1 MKYKT
6 LLCLT
11 SYRRPYY
18 VAFQITRLLA
28 LEKKYDISV
37 SIKGISEYE
46 FRNAFFA
53 QWEKELKSGR
63 LKIYFDANKGQLS
76 NFLDSLRRD
85 YDAYDL
91 FAKIDD
97 DDFYLDRYFEEME
110 SYYDNI
116 KELPW
121 LTNSPRLTFFIPKEL
136 GAMGTGRY
144 HLRDSS
150 GPTLVLSRDFVR
162 HTLAFECNSTN
173 PVNLP
178 AFEDAFLVKMA
189 REHDSLDHRYGTER
203 EDEFHSVFY
212 NNTNPSCMRG
222 NYLSEDHRKI
232 YQQQHF
238 RNGKKE
244 SLIYAIHPHWSSALR
259 IFGEELIHLNNKST
273 GRAILL
279 NDYCL
284 IVKWDNYNE
293 ETFLKKENGAFYL
306 AP

>member
-6 LLCLT
+6 LLCIT
-11 SYRRPYY
+11 SYKRPHY

-28 LEKKYDISV
+28 LEKKYDISISV
-37 SIKGISEYE
+37 KGISEYE

-53 QWEKELKSGR
+53 QWEKHLKSGR
-63 LKIYFDANKGQLS
+63 LKIYFDPNKGQLS

-85 YDAYDL
+85 YDNYDL

-116 KELPW
+116 KKLPW
-121 LTNSPRLTFFIPKEL
+121 VSNSPRLTFFAANDQGII
-136 GAMGTGRY
+136 GTGRY
-144 HLRDSS
+144 NFPDSS

-162 HTLAFECNSTN
+162 HALAFENNSTHSE
-173 PVNLP
+173 NLP
-178 AFEDAFLVKMA
+178 PFEDAFFVKRA

-203 EDEFHSVFY
+203 DDEFHSVFY
-212 NNTNPSCMRG
+212 NNTTASCMRG
-222 NYLSEDHRKI
+222 NYLPEDHRKI
-232 YQQQHF
+232 YQRQHR
-238 RNGKKE
+238 RNEKKE
-244 SLIYAIHPHWSSALR
+244 FLIYVIHPNWSSPLR
-259 IFGEELIHLNNKST
+259 IFGDELIHSNNKST
-273 GRAILL
+273 GRVILL

-284 IVKWDNYNE
+284 TVKWDNYGE